1 MLIMIPCLRVEAAA
15 LCGTAAALTLAPLYL
30 WPLMIPAY
38 SGLLWLLNTAK
49 GWRGAFL
56 LGWVFGLAYFLV
68 GLHWVG
74 QAFLVDAE
82 KFAWMMP
89 FAVSALSAGL
99 ALFSALAAGATRHLS
114 KPGLSRLFAFALF
127 WGLTEWLR
135 GSILTG
141 FPWLLSGHVW
151 AAATHSLQAAAYL
164 GASSLGL
171 FAVFASAAPATLLT
185 ASSGRRRP
193 ATLANLAGF
202 AAIGIILSVSLG
214 RMPEGNGMMRPDV
227 RLRLIQAGIPQ
238 KDKWR
243 PELRDRHL
251 ATYLRLSHS
260 PNDRGQ
266 QPSFS
271 HLIWPETAMPFFL
284 ARDPVRRN
292 SVAGSLPKGAVLITG
307 TPRHGT
313 AFQGQVQLR
322 NAIVSLS
329 SNGDIR
335 LIYDKAHLVPFGEYL
350 PLRSVLATLGLEKLV
365 DSAVDFTPGK
375 NVRVVKLAN
384 LPAFRPLICYEI
396 IFPRE
401 ILPRKGELEP
411 KWLLNVTNDA
421 WFGDSFGPRQH
432 LDIARIRAVEFG
444 LPVVRAANTGISAI
458 IDPYG
463 RVLVQ
468 LPLSTSGVIDSP
480 LPLELPKTPYSRF
493 GDFIFGGLIL
503 ILIFSLIFNL
513 YLNNDVFKNKNF
525 ESYRRP

>member
-1 MLIMIPCLRVEAAA
+1 MLIMISGLRLVVAA

-89 FAVSALSAGL
+89 FAVSVLSAGL
-99 ALFSALAAGATRHLS
+99 ALFAGLAAGATRYFS
-114 KPGLSRLFAFALF
+114 RPGLTRLFAFTLF

-151 AAATHSLQAAAYL
+151 AATTHSLQAAAYL

-171 FAVFASAAPATLLT
+171 FAVFASAAPATLL
-185 ASSGRRRP
+185 AAPSGRRRP
-193 ATLANLAGF
+193 AALANLAGF
-202 AAIGIILSVSLG
+202 AAIGIILLVSFG
-214 RMPEGNGMMRPDV
+214 RVPEGNGEMYPDV

-238 KDKWR
+238 MDKWR

-260 PNDRGQ
+260 LDDQGQ
-266 QPSFS
+266 RPGFS
-271 HLIWPETAMPFFL
+271 HLIWPETATPFFL
-284 ARDPVRRN
+284 AQDPVRRDT
-292 SVAGSLPKGAVLITG
+292 VAGSLPKGSVLITG

-313 AFQGQVQLR
+313 AFQGRVQLR

-329 SNGDIR
+329 SDGDIR
-335 LIYDKAHLVPFGEYL
+335 PIYDKAHLVPFGEYL
-350 PLRSVLATLGLEKLV
+350 PLRSVLATLGLDKLV
-365 DSAVDFTPGK
+365 HNAVDFTPGK
-375 NVRVVKLAN
+375 DVRTVKLAN

-421 WFGDSFGPRQH
+421 WFGNSFGPRQH

-463 RVLVQ
+463 RILEQ
-468 LPLSTSGVIDSP
+468 LPLSTSGVIDSF
-480 LPLELPKTPYSRF
+480 LPLELPKTPYHRF

-503 ILIFSLIFNL
+503 ILIFSLFFFYTKNRKITEYKLIFIL
-513 YLNNDVFKNKNF
+513 
-525 ESYRRP
+525 